1 MRNDKDMSDES
12 DLSESDDY
20 SDLYD
25 LPEGIVSKRL
35 LTLL

>member
-1 MRNDKDMSDES
+1 MRKDKDMSDES

-25 LPEGIVSKRL
+25 LPEGIVSNVR
-35 LTLL
+35 T